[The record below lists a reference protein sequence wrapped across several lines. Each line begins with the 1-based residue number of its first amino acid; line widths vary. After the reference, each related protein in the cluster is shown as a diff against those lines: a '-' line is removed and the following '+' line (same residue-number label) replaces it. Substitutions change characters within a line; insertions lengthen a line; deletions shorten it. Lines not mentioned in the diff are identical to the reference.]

1 MQRVWKPPQQDA
13 PKAATGWWEGFGV
26 ARQLLT
32 CRSNY
37 AQKVTTQSVRLFLV
51 PSKDLGNFG
60 LRGRLKNN

>member
-37 AQKVTTQSVRLFLV
+37 AQNSTSSNSVDENRLIVSYTMPLW
-51 PSKDLGNFG
+51 
-60 LRGRLKNN
+60 